1 MHAGSTSKKRPWER
15 SWDYFHPDR
24 FLVRMS
30 AEYLNPVTFG
40 LANRFVG
47 FTRLKSVLL
56 FQIKNTISKNHRG
69 TLEVIVKIN

>member
-1 MHAGSTSKKRPWER
+1 MLGLLQKKDPGNEVGIISTQT
-15 SWDYFHPDR
+15 F

>member
-1 MHAGSTSKKRPWER
+1 MLGLFQRKDPGNEVGIISTQVV
-15 SWDYFHPDR
+15 

-47 FTRLKSVLL
+47 FTRLKRCVTIAT
-56 FQIKNTISKNHRG
+56 IKYHIKKPQRYA
-69 TLEVIVKIN
+69 

>member
-1 MHAGSTSKKRPWER
+1 MLGLFQRKDPGNEVGIISTQVV
-15 SWDYFHPDR
+15 